1 MSVPV
6 QDSLPDLADK
16 PASGP
21 LEPEQTELANG
32 VRADVHPGWLT
43 GSADVSRRLAQIRA
57 RSNRSARLSTR
68 W

>member
-16 PASGP
+16 PASRP
-21 LEPEQTELANG
+21 PDPERTELANG

-43 GSADVSRRLAQIRA
+43 GSADASRRLAEIRA
-57 RSNRSARLSTR
+57 RSN
-68 W
+68 

>member
-1 MSVPV
+1 VSVPV

-21 LEPEQTELANG
+21 LEPERTDLANG

-43 GSADVSRRLAQIRA
+43 GSADVSRRLAEIRA
-57 RSNRSARLSTR
+57 RSS
-68 W
+68 